1 MNVLVVGGGG
11 REHALAWKIAQSENC
26 EKIYIAPGNAG
37 TELVGENVALDVA
50 AHEAVVEFCEKN
62 KIGLVVVGPEA
73 PLVAGLADSL
83 TEAGIS
89 AFGPSASAARVESE
103 KSRAKLLM
111 KKYDIPTAS
120 AISFKAKDFSAAL
133 ELLKTHEYPLVL
145 KANGLAAG
153 KGVVICH
160 SFVEASEALRAMMV
174 DRIFGKAGEEVL
186 VEEFM
191 TGQEASVF
199 AVTDGKD
206 YVLLPASQDH
216 KRVGEGDTGKN
227 TGGMGAYAPTPVVD
241 EATMARV
248 EKEIIKPTIDGMR
261 KDGTPF
267 VGCLYAGLM
276 LTDQGPKVVE
286 FNCRFGDP
294 ETQAVLPLVEG
305 DFLGLLKSAADGKLD
320 KGNVRYSGGASVC
333 VVAAAGGYPDKYEK
347 GKTITGLDDMP
358 DSVVVFHAGTKREG
372 ASIVTSGGRVLGATS
387 IVPENDLKAAIA
399 KAYEGIEK
407 ISFEKMYYRNDIA
420 AKATR

>member
-1 MNVLVVGGGG
+1 MNVVIVGGGG

-26 EKIYIAPGNAG
+26 EKLYIAPGNAG
-37 TELVGENVALDVA
+37 TELVGENVELDA
-50 AHEAVVEFCEKN
+50 TKHSAVVEFCERKN
-62 KIGLVVVGPEA
+62 IDLVVVGPEA
-73 PLVAGLADSL
+73 PLVAGLADAL
-83 TEAGIS
+83 REAGVS
-89 AFGPSASAARVESE
+89 TFGPSAAAARIESE

-111 KKYDIPTAS
+111 KKYRVPTAS

-133 ELLKTHEYPLVL
+133 ELLKTHDYPLVL

-153 KGVVICH
+153 KGVIICQ

-174 DRIFGKAGEEVL
+174 DRVFDDAGDEVL

-199 AVTDGKD
+199 AVTDGED
-206 YVLLPASQDH
+206 YLLLPASQDH

-241 EATMARV
+241 EATMKRV
-248 EKEIIKPTIDGMR
+248 EEEIIKPTLAGMR
-261 KDGTPF
+261 ADGTPF

-276 LTDQGPKVVE
+276 LTDDGPKVVE

-294 ETQAVLPLVEG
+294 ETQAVLPLLEG
-305 DFLGLLKSAADGKLD
+305 DLLAALKSAADGKLD
-320 KGNVRYSGGASVC
+320 KSSVRYSGGASVC
-333 VVAAAGGYPDKYEK
+333 VVAASGGYPDKYEK
-347 GKTITGLDDMP
+347 GKKISGLDETP
-358 DSVVVFHAGTKREG
+358 DSVVVFHAGTKRDG
-372 ASIVTSGGRVLGATS
+372 KSVVTSGGRVLGATS
-387 IVPENDLKAAIA
+387 ILPENDLKAAIA

-420 AKATR
+420 AKATG

>member
-11 REHALAWKIAQSENC
+11 REHALAWKIVQSENC

-50 AHEAVVEFCEKN
+50 AHSAVVEFCEKK
-62 KIGLVVVGPEA
+62 KIDLVVVGPEA

-89 AFGPSASAARVESE
+89 TFGPSASAARVESE

-111 KKYDIPTAS
+111 KKYGIPTAS

-206 YVLLPASQDH
+206 YALLPASQDH

-241 EATMARV
+241 EETMARV

-320 KGNVRYSGGASVC
+320 NGNVRYSGGASVC